1 MQGFT
6 IRRVVEKA
14 VPLRDF
20 LMQDMGISRKM
31 LTHVKHEGNIEVNGM
46 HRTVR
51 HELEPGD
58 EVVVQFPLEA
68 PSFDMV
74 ASDRPIRILYEDDTL
89 LAVDKPAGIA
99 TIPSRLHPIDT
110 LANAVLGYYQRI
122 GLSSAIHVIN
132 RLDRDTSGVVLF
144 AKYGFIHHRFSELQ
158 KANGLMRTYKALVEE
173 EVTPQTIDAPIG
185 RAENSIME
193 RVVTTEGQ
201 RAITHILAC
210 QPFGS
215 GSLLTIR
222 LETGRTHQI
231 RVHLRHIG
239 HPLIGD
245 SMYGGA
251 ARMPRHALH
260 SASARFIHPMT
271 GDTIQIEA
279 PIPEDFRTYKE
290 RGWDITQ

>member
-6 IRRVVEKA
+6 IRRVVEKTI
-14 VPLRDF
+14 PLRDF

-31 LTHVKHEGNIEVNGM
+31 LTLVKHEGDIEVNGM

-51 HELEPGD
+51 HELEQGD
-58 EVVVQFPLEA
+58 EVIVRFPPES
-68 PSFDMV
+68 PSLDMV
-74 ASDRPIRILYEDDTL
+74 ASERPIRILYEDDTL

-99 TIPSRLHPIDT
+99 TIPSRLHPTDT

-201 RAITHILAC
+201 RAITHILASD
-210 QPFGS
+210 PFGS

-245 SMYGGA
+245 SMYGGT

-279 PIPEDFRTYKE
+279 PIPEDFRTV
-290 RGWDITQ
+290 

>member
-1 MQGFT
+1 MQGFM

-14 VPLRDF
+14 IPLRDF
-20 LMQDMGISRKM
+20 LMQDLGISRKM
-31 LTHVKHEGNIEVNGM
+31 LTLVKHEGQIEVNGI

-51 HELEPGD
+51 HVLEPGD
-58 EVVVQFPLEA
+58 EVVVRFPPES
-68 PSFDMV
+68 PSTDMV
-74 ASDRPIRILYEDDTL
+74 ISDRPIHILYEDETV

-99 TIPSRLHPIDT
+99 TIPSRLHPTDT
-110 LANAVLGYYQRI
+110 LANAVLGYYRQI
-122 GLSSAIHVIN
+122 GLTSAIHVIN

-158 KANGLMRTYKALVEE
+158 KANALTRSYVALVEG
-173 EVTPQTIDAPIG
+173 EVSIQTIDAPIG

-193 RVVTTEGQ
+193 RIVTEDGQ
-201 RAITHILAC
+201 RAVTHILDC
-210 QPFGS
+210 RQFG
-215 GSLLTIR
+215 GDSLLTIR

-251 ARMPRHALH
+251 ARMSRHALH
-260 SASARFIHPMT
+260 SASAHFIHPMT
-271 GDTIQIEA
+271 GEEVMIEA
-279 PIPEDFRTYKE
+279 PIPEDFRYL
-290 RGWDITQ
+290 

>member
-14 VPLRDF
+14 IPLRDF

-31 LTHVKHEGNIEVNGM
+31 LTLVKHEGDIEVNGM

-51 HELEPGD
+51 HELVPGD
-58 EVVVQFPLEA
+58 EVVVRFPPEV
-68 PSFDMV
+68 PSLDMAV
-74 ASDRPIRILYEDDTL
+74 SERPIRILYEDDTL

-99 TIPSRLHPIDT
+99 TIPSRLHPTDT
-110 LANAVLGYYQRI
+110 LANAVLGYYQKI
-122 GLSSAIHVIN
+122 GLPSAIHVVN

-144 AKYGFIHHRFSELQ
+144 AKYGYIHHRLSELQ
-158 KANGLMRTYKALVEE
+158 KANGLMRTYKALIEE

-193 RVVTTEGQ
+193 RVVTNEGQ

-210 QPFGS
+210 QSFGS

-245 SMYGGA
+245 SMYGGT
-251 ARMPRHALH
+251 ARMDRHALH

-271 GDTIQIEA
+271 GEEVQIEA
-279 PIPEDFRTYKE
+279 PIPKDFQTVDKV
-290 RGWDITQ
+290 

>member
-14 VPLRDF
+14 IPLRDF

-31 LTHVKHEGNIEVNGM
+31 LTLVKHEGDIEVNGT

-51 HELEPGD
+51 YQLVPGD
-58 EVVVQFPLEA
+58 EVVVRFPHEV
-68 PSFDMV
+68 PSLDMAV
-74 ASDRPIRILYEDDTL
+74 SERPIRILYEDDTL

-99 TIPSRLHPIDT
+99 TIPSRLHPTDT
-110 LANAVLGYYQRI
+110 LANAVLGYYQKI
-122 GLSSAIHVIN
+122 GLSSAIHVVN

-144 AKYGFIHHRFSELQ
+144 AKYGYIHHRFSELQ
-158 KANGLMRTYKALVEE
+158 KANGLMRTYKALIEE
-173 EVTPQTIDAPIG
+173 KVTPQTIDAPIG

-201 RAITHILAC
+201 RAITHILSC

-251 ARMPRHALH
+251 TRMDRHALH

-271 GDTIQIEA
+271 GEEVQIEA
-279 PIPEDFRTYKE
+279 PIPKDFQT
-290 RGWDITQ
+290 I

>member
-14 VPLRDF
+14 IPLRDF

-31 LTHVKHEGNIEVNGM
+31 LTLVKHEGDIEVNGV

-51 HELEPGD
+51 HELEQGD
-58 EVVVQFPLEA
+58 EVIVRFPPES
-68 PSFDMV
+68 PSLDMV
-74 ASDRPIRILYEDDTL
+74 ASERPIRILYEDDTL

-99 TIPSRLHPIDT
+99 TIPSRLHPTDT

-201 RAITHILAC
+201 RAITHILASH
-210 QPFGS
+210 PFGS
-215 GSLLTIR
+215 SSLLTIR

-245 SMYGGA
+245 SMYGGT
-251 ARMPRHALH
+251 ARMSRHALH

-279 PIPEDFRTYKE
+279 PIPEDFRT
-290 RGWDITQ
+290 I

>member
-14 VPLRDF
+14 IPLRDF

-31 LTHVKHEGNIEVNGM
+31 LTLVKHEGDIEVNGM

-51 HELEPGD
+51 HELEQGD
-58 EVVVQFPLEA
+58 EVIVRFPPES
-68 PSFDMV
+68 PSLDMV
-74 ASDRPIRILYEDDTL
+74 ASERPIRILYEDDTL

-99 TIPSRLHPIDT
+99 TIPSRLHPTDT

-201 RAITHILAC
+201 RAITHILASD
-210 QPFGS
+210 PFGS

-245 SMYGGA
+245 SMYGGT

-279 PIPEDFRTYKE
+279 PIPEDFRTV
-290 RGWDITQ
+290 